1 MWGVK
6 MSNAKAGKTETV
18 KMKIENHVSEAKARV
33 ILFGTGIDVSRDWEF
48 INKTYC
54 ENRYKAFE
62 EAHQVYMNDAEYVKA
77 YKIALEHN
85 HQIRLIELYNL
96 YFNKAKEDTNSFK
109 AFIDFSEKFFNSDKG
124 DSELMGLLKG
134 VKLDG

>member
-6 MSNAKAGKTETV
+6 MSNATAGKTETV
-18 KMKIENHVSEAKARV
+18 KMKIDKFVAEGKSRV
-33 ILFGTGIDVSRDWEF
+33 ILYGTGIDVTRDWNF
-48 INKTYC
+48 LNKTYFDS
-54 ENRYKAFE
+54 RYPTFE
-62 EAHQVYMNDAEYVKA
+62 DAHQVYMNDPEYVKA

-96 YFNKAKEDTNSFK
+96 YFEKAKEDTNSFK
-109 AFIDFSEKFFNSDKG
+109 AFLDFSDKFFSGDKG
-124 DSELMGLLKG
+124 ESELMGLLKG